1 MPKFTYR
8 SQEVA
13 DIVGVTKKTLLNWLK
28 AKKIPEPERNEN
40 NNYRIWTAEDI
51 ALIQSLK
58 GKFSIVGES

>member
-28 AKKIPEPERNEN
+28 AKKIPEPERNEI

-58 GKFSIVGES
+58 GKFSSEGES